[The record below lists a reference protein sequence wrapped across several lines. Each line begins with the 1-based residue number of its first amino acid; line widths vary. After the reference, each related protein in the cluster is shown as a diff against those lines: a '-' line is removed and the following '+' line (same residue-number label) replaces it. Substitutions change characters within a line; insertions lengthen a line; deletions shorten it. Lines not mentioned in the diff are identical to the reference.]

1 MPSSLVS
8 GGEQLRYWYAFYTHS
23 SSPRACVGGRQLWR
37 CFACTSLR
45 RRCTTTCPLI
55 STQVRSVATD
65 PAPAS
70 ATELAT
76 SAIATDCTELATSAI
91 ATDRTELATSAI
103 ATDCTE
109 LAMPRHVLAVSP
121 CHCPN
126 LPLCHCPHR
135 VLLMP
140 LPSPCP
146 RLPMPRRVL
155 AADCMPVEFFQFC
168 VLPTCCIRRSQRAR
182 NIRSV
187 R

>member
-70 ATELAT
+70 A
-76 SAIATDCTELATSAI
+76 
-91 ATDRTELATSAI
+91 TELATSAI